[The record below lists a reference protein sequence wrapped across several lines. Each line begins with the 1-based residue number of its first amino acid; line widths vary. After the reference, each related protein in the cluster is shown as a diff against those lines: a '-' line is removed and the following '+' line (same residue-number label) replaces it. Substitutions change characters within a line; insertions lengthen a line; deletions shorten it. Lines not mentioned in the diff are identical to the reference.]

1 MRIMDVIKGKVGGR
15 TTLEKV
21 SVDDL
26 RLDKIKLEQMEKRL
40 VRRVDKAENGK
51 ESAFQLALKT
61 DSNQRQKIY
70 ARKIKELDAEV
81 QGVQRQLQQ
90 LSRQIRVVNG
100 LLMVKEIAISDT
112 SQNLTVINRLSL
124 SELTNYITQATASG
138 ELNQELLQELVA
150 TVEEGVSVLG
160 DGSFEDDGDVEDILA
175 VIQRTREGAELG
187 GTVTLSEGLSEVDGI
202 LHRQEEDQL

>member
-21 SVDDL
+21 SIDDL

-112 SQNLTVINRLSL
+112 SQNLTVINQLSL

-175 VIQRTREGAELG
+175 VIQRTREGADLG
-187 GTVTLSEGLSEVDGI
+187 GAVPISEGLSEVDVI